1 MIFTIFKQN
10 NPDYDNV
17 MKWFNLYYYS
27 YRECLK
33 VEGMNDKQK
42 PSLLK
47 MFWRPKEQFVK
58 IRSNP
63 IIATPLIIVT
73 VIYIIA
79 SMVKALLIRAEDLML
94 PGMTVQEADM
104 VAATAKAFTAMSGFI
119 SPVFTILFM
128 TLIYFIILKIA
139 RKNMTFKQLFSMNTY
154 IFVVQA
160 VGLLV
165 NSLLM
170 MVIDSSSG
178 SAITS
183 LALFNRDWSLL
194 SAIELFTI
202 WKFVLTAIGFH
213 LVGQLSK
220 STSIILVIVLFIIQS
235 STTLLGI
242 GALSL
247 WS

>member
-1 MIFTIFKQN
+1 M
-10 NPDYDNV
+10 
-17 MKWFNLYYYS
+17 
-27 YRECLK
+27 
-33 VEGMNDKQK
+33 EGMNDKQK

-63 IIATPLIIVT
+63 IIATPLIVVT
-73 VIYIIA
+73 VIYIMA
-79 SMVKALLIRAEDLML
+79 SMVKALFIRAEDLML
-94 PGMTVQEADM
+94 PGMTAQEADM

-139 RKNMTFKQLFSMNTY
+139 RKNTTFKQLFSMNTY

-183 LALFNRDWSLL
+183 LALFNRDWSMLN
-194 SAIELFTI
+194 AIELFTI

-220 STSIILVIVLFIIQS
+220 STSIILVIVLFI
-235 STTLLGI
+235 TTK
-242 GALSL
+242 
-247 WS
+247 

>member
-194 SAIELFTI
+194 NAIELFTI

-220 STSIILVIVLFIIQS
+220 STSIILVIVLFILQS
-235 STTLLGI
+235 GTTLLGI

>member
-1 MIFTIFKQN
+1 M
-10 NPDYDNV
+10 
-17 MKWFNLYYYS
+17 
-27 YRECLK
+27 
-33 VEGMNDKQK
+33 EGMNDKQK

-63 IIATPLIIVT
+63 IMATPLIIVT
-73 VIYIIA
+73 VIYIMA

-194 SAIELFTI
+194 NAIELFTI

>member
-1 MIFTIFKQN
+1 
-10 NPDYDNV
+10 
-17 MKWFNLYYYS
+17 
-27 YRECLK
+27 
-33 VEGMNDKQK
+33 MNDKQK

-63 IIATPLIIVT
+63 IIATPLIVVT

-79 SMVKALLIRAEDLML
+79 SMVKALFIRAEDLML

-128 TLIYFIILKIA
+128 TMIYFIILKIA
-139 RKNMTFKQLFSMNTY
+139 RKNTTFKQLFSMNTY

-160 VGLLV
+160 VGLLI

-194 SAIELFTI
+194 NAIELFTI

>member
-1 MIFTIFKQN
+1 
-10 NPDYDNV
+10 
-17 MKWFNLYYYS
+17 
-27 YRECLK
+27 
-33 VEGMNDKQK
+33 MNDKQK

-63 IIATPLIIVT
+63 IIATPLIVVT
-73 VIYIIA
+73 VIYIMA

-139 RKNMTFKQLFSMNTY
+139 RKNTTFKQLFSMNTY

-160 VGLLV
+160 VGLFV

-183 LALFNRDWSLL
+183 LALFNRDWSMLN
-194 SAIELFTI
+194 AIELFTI

>member
-1 MIFTIFKQN
+1 M
-10 NPDYDNV
+10 
-17 MKWFNLYYYS
+17 
-27 YRECLK
+27 
-33 VEGMNDKQK
+33 EGINDKQK

-73 VIYIIA
+73 VIYIMA
-79 SMVKALLIRAEDLML
+79 SMVKALFIRAEDLML

-128 TLIYFIILKIA
+128 TVIYFIILKIA
-139 RKNMTFKQLFSMNTY
+139 RKNTTFKQLFSMNTY

-160 VGLLV
+160 VGLLI

-183 LALFNRDWSLL
+183 LALFNRDWSMLN
-194 SAIELFTI
+194 AIELFTI

>member
-1 MIFTIFKQN
+1 
-10 NPDYDNV
+10 
-17 MKWFNLYYYS
+17 
-27 YRECLK
+27 
-33 VEGMNDKQK
+33 MNDKQK

-139 RKNMTFKQLFSMNTY
+139 RKNTTFKQLFSMNTY

-160 VGLLV
+160 VGLLI

-183 LALFNRDWSLL
+183 LALFNRDWSMLNAL
-194 SAIELFTI
+194 ELFTI

>member
-1 MIFTIFKQN
+1 M
-10 NPDYDNV
+10 
-17 MKWFNLYYYS
+17 
-27 YRECLK
+27 EA
-33 VEGMNDKQK
+33 MNDKHK

-63 IIATPLIIVT
+63 IIATPLIVVT
-73 VIYIIA
+73 VIYIVA
-79 SMVKALLIRAEDLML
+79 SMVKALFIRAEDLML
-94 PGMTVQEADM
+94 PGMSVQEADM
-104 VAATAKAFTAMSGFI
+104 VAATAKAFTAMAGFI

-128 TLIYFIILKIA
+128 TVIYFIILKIA
-139 RKNMTFKQLFSMNTY
+139 RKNTTFKQLFSMNTY

-183 LALFNRDWSLL
+183 LALFNRDWSMLN
-194 SAIELFTI
+194 AIELFTV

-220 STSIILVIVLFIIQS
+220 SISIILVIVLFIIQS

>member
-1 MIFTIFKQN
+1 
-10 NPDYDNV
+10 
-17 MKWFNLYYYS
+17 
-27 YRECLK
+27 
-33 VEGMNDKQK
+33 MNDKQK

-63 IIATPLIIVT
+63 IMATPLIVVT
-73 VIYIIA
+73 VIYIMA
-79 SMVKALLIRAEDLML
+79 SMVKALFIRAEDLML

-128 TLIYFIILKIA
+128 TMIYFIILKIA
-139 RKNMTFKQLFSMNTY
+139 RKNTTFKQLFSMNTY

-160 VGLLV
+160 VGLLI

-183 LALFNRDWSLL
+183 LALFNRDWSMLN
-194 SAIELFTI
+194 AIELFTI

>member
-1 MIFTIFKQN
+1 M
-10 NPDYDNV
+10 
-17 MKWFNLYYYS
+17 
-27 YRECLK
+27 
-33 VEGMNDKQK
+33 EGMNDKQK

-63 IIATPLIIVT
+63 IIATPLIVVT
-73 VIYIIA
+73 VIYIMA

-139 RKNMTFKQLFSMNTY
+139 RKNTTFKQLFSMNTY

-183 LALFNRDWSLL
+183 LALFNHDWSLL
-194 SAIELFTI
+194 NAIELFTI

>member
-1 MIFTIFKQN
+1 M
-10 NPDYDNV
+10 
-17 MKWFNLYYYS
+17 
-27 YRECLK
+27 
-33 VEGMNDKQK
+33 
-42 PSLLK
+42 
-47 MFWRPKEQFVK
+47 
-58 IRSNP
+58 
-63 IIATPLIIVT
+63 ATPLIVVT
-73 VIYIIA
+73 VIYIMA
-79 SMVKALLIRAEDLML
+79 SMVKALFIRAEDLML
-94 PGMTVQEADM
+94 PGMTAQEADM

-119 SPVFTILFM
+119 SPVFTILL
-128 TLIYFIILKIA
+128 TTIIYFIILKIA
-139 RKNMTFKQLFSMNTY
+139 RKNTTFKQLFSMNTY

-160 VGLLV
+160 VGLLI

-183 LALFNRDWSLL
+183 LALFNRDWSMLNAL
-194 SAIELFTI
+194 ELFTI

-220 STSIILVIVLFIIQS
+220 STSIILVIVLFILQS
-235 STTLLGI
+235 GTTLLGI

>member
-1 MIFTIFKQN
+1 
-10 NPDYDNV
+10 
-17 MKWFNLYYYS
+17 
-27 YRECLK
+27 
-33 VEGMNDKQK
+33 MNDKQK

-58 IRSNP
+58 ITSNP
-63 IIATPLIIVT
+63 IMATPLIVVT
-73 VIYIIA
+73 VIYIMA
-79 SMVKALLIRAEDLML
+79 SMVKALFIRAEDLML
-94 PGMTVQEADM
+94 PGMTAQEADT

-119 SPVFTILFM
+119 SPVFTILL
-128 TLIYFIILKIA
+128 TTIIYFIILKIA
-139 RKNMTFKQLFSMNTY
+139 RKNTTFKQLFSMNTY

-160 VGLLV
+160 VGLLI

>member
-1 MIFTIFKQN
+1 M
-10 NPDYDNV
+10 
-17 MKWFNLYYYS
+17 
-27 YRECLK
+27 
-33 VEGMNDKQK
+33 EGMNDKQK

-63 IIATPLIIVT
+63 IIATPLIVVT
-73 VIYIIA
+73 VIYIMA
-79 SMVKALLIRAEDLML
+79 SMVKALFIRAEDLML

-128 TLIYFIILKIA
+128 TMIYFIILKIA
-139 RKNMTFKQLFSMNTY
+139 RKNTTFKQLFSMNTY

-160 VGLLV
+160 VGLLI

-183 LALFNRDWSLL
+183 LALFNRDWSMLN
-194 SAIELFTI
+194 AIELFTI

>member
-1 MIFTIFKQN
+1 M
-10 NPDYDNV
+10 
-17 MKWFNLYYYS
+17 
-27 YRECLK
+27 
-33 VEGMNDKQK
+33 EGMNDKQK

-73 VIYIIA
+73 VIYIMA
-79 SMVKALLIRAEDLML
+79 SMVKALFIRAENLML
-94 PGMTVQEADM
+94 PGMSVQEADM

-119 SPVFTILFM
+119 SPVFTILL
-128 TLIYFIILKIA
+128 TTIIYFIILKIA
-139 RKNMTFKQLFSMNTY
+139 RKNTTFKQLFSMNTY

-160 VGLLV
+160 VGLLI

-183 LALFNRDWSLL
+183 LALFNRDWSMLNAL
-194 SAIELFTI
+194 ELFTI
-202 WKFVLTAIGFH
+202 WKFVLTAIGIH

-220 STSIILVIVLFIIQS
+220 STSIILVIVLFILQS
-235 STTLLGI
+235 GTTLLGI

>member
-1 MIFTIFKQN
+1 M
-10 NPDYDNV
+10 YEMV
-17 MKWFNLYYYS
+17 LSYYYS
-27 YRECLK
+27 CRECLK

-73 VIYIIA
+73 VIYIMA
-79 SMVKALLIRAEDLML
+79 SMVKALFIRAEDLML

-139 RKNMTFKQLFSMNTY
+139 RKNTTFKQLFSMNTY

-194 SAIELFTI
+194 NAIELFTI

>member
-1 MIFTIFKQN
+1 M
-10 NPDYDNV
+10 
-17 MKWFNLYYYS
+17 
-27 YRECLK
+27 
-33 VEGMNDKQK
+33 EGMNDKQK

-139 RKNMTFKQLFSMNTY
+139 RKNTTFKQLFSMNTY

-194 SAIELFTI
+194 NAIELFTI

>member
-1 MIFTIFKQN
+1 
-10 NPDYDNV
+10 
-17 MKWFNLYYYS
+17 
-27 YRECLK
+27 
-33 VEGMNDKQK
+33 MNDKQK

-63 IIATPLIIVT
+63 IIATPLIVVT
-73 VIYIIA
+73 VIYIMA
-79 SMVKALLIRAEDLML
+79 SMVKALFIRAEDLML
-94 PGMTVQEADM
+94 PGMTAQEADM

-128 TLIYFIILKIA
+128 TIIYFIILKIA
-139 RKNMTFKQLFSMNTY
+139 RKNTTFKQLFSMNTY

-160 VGLLV
+160 VGLLI

-194 SAIELFTI
+194 NAIELFTI

-220 STSIILVIVLFIIQS
+220 STSIILVIVLFILQS

>member
-1 MIFTIFKQN
+1 M
-10 NPDYDNV
+10 
-17 MKWFNLYYYS
+17 
-27 YRECLK
+27 
-33 VEGMNDKQK
+33 EGINDKQK

-128 TLIYFIILKIA
+128 TVIYFIILKIA

-194 SAIELFTI
+194 NAIELFTI

-220 STSIILVIVLFIIQS
+220 STSIILVIVLFILQS

>member
-1 MIFTIFKQN
+1 M
-10 NPDYDNV
+10 
-17 MKWFNLYYYS
+17 
-27 YRECLK
+27 
-33 VEGMNDKQK
+33 EGMNDKQK

-58 IRSNP
+58 ITSNP
-63 IIATPLIIVT
+63 IMATPLIVVT
-73 VIYIIA
+73 VIYIMA
-79 SMVKALLIRAEDLML
+79 SMVKALFIRAEDLML
-94 PGMTVQEADM
+94 PGMTAQEADM

-119 SPVFTILFM
+119 SPVFTILL
-128 TLIYFIILKIA
+128 TTIIYFIILKIA
-139 RKNMTFKQLFSMNTY
+139 RKNTTFKQLFSMNTY

-160 VGLLV
+160 VGLLI

-183 LALFNRDWSLL
+183 LALFNRDWSILN
-194 SAIELFTI
+194 AIELFTI

>member
-1 MIFTIFKQN
+1 
-10 NPDYDNV
+10 
-17 MKWFNLYYYS
+17 
-27 YRECLK
+27 
-33 VEGMNDKQK
+33 MNDKQK
-42 PSLLK
+42 PSLPKIL
-47 MFWRPKEQFVK
+47 WRPKEQFVK
-58 IRSNP
+58 ITSNP
-63 IIATPLIIVT
+63 IMATPLIVVT
-73 VIYIIA
+73 VIYIMA
-79 SMVKALLIRAEDLML
+79 SMVKALFIRTEDLML
-94 PGMTVQEADM
+94 PGMTAQEADM

-119 SPVFTILFM
+119 SPVFTILL
-128 TLIYFIILKIA
+128 TTIVYFIILKIA
-139 RKNMTFKQLFSMNTY
+139 RKNTTFKQLFSMNTY

-170 MVIDSSSG
+170 MFIDSSSG

-235 STTLLGI
+235 GTTLLGI

>member
-1 MIFTIFKQN
+1 M
-10 NPDYDNV
+10 
-17 MKWFNLYYYS
+17 
-27 YRECLK
+27 
-33 VEGMNDKQK
+33 EGMNDKQK

-63 IIATPLIIVT
+63 IIATPLIVVT
-73 VIYIIA
+73 VIYIMA
-79 SMVKALLIRAEDLML
+79 SMVKALFIRAEDLML
-94 PGMTVQEADM
+94 PGMTAQEADM

-128 TLIYFIILKIA
+128 TVIYFIILKIA
-139 RKNMTFKQLFSMNTY
+139 RKNTTFKQLFSMNTY

-160 VGLLV
+160 VGLLI

-194 SAIELFTI
+194 NAIELFTI

>member
-1 MIFTIFKQN
+1 M
-10 NPDYDNV
+10 
-17 MKWFNLYYYS
+17 
-27 YRECLK
+27 
-33 VEGMNDKQK
+33 EGMNDKQK

-63 IIATPLIIVT
+63 IIATPLIVVT

-94 PGMTVQEADM
+94 PGMTAQEADM

-128 TLIYFIILKIA
+128 TVIYFIILKIA
-139 RKNMTFKQLFSMNTY
+139 RKNTTFKQLFSMNTY

-160 VGLLV
+160 VGLLI

-183 LALFNRDWSLL
+183 LALFNRDWSILN
-194 SAIELFTI
+194 AIELFTI

>member
-1 MIFTIFKQN
+1 M
-10 NPDYDNV
+10 
-17 MKWFNLYYYS
+17 
-27 YRECLK
+27 
-33 VEGMNDKQK
+33 EGMNDKQK

-63 IIATPLIIVT
+63 IIATPLIVVT

-79 SMVKALLIRAEDLML
+79 SMVKALFIRAEDLML
-94 PGMTVQEADM
+94 PGMTAQEADM

-128 TLIYFIILKIA
+128 TVIYFIILKIA
-139 RKNMTFKQLFSMNTY
+139 RKNTTFKQLFSMNTY

-160 VGLLV
+160 VGLLI

-183 LALFNRDWSLL
+183 LALFNRDWSILN
-194 SAIELFTI
+194 AIELFTI

-220 STSIILVIVLFIIQS
+220 STSIILVIVLFILQS

>member
-1 MIFTIFKQN
+1 
-10 NPDYDNV
+10 
-17 MKWFNLYYYS
+17 
-27 YRECLK
+27 
-33 VEGMNDKQK
+33 MNDKQK

-73 VIYIIA
+73 VIYIMA

-139 RKNMTFKQLFSMNTY
+139 RKNTTFKQLFSMNTY

-194 SAIELFTI
+194 NAIELFTI

>member
-1 MIFTIFKQN
+1 
-10 NPDYDNV
+10 
-17 MKWFNLYYYS
+17 
-27 YRECLK
+27 
-33 VEGMNDKQK
+33 MNDKQK

-63 IIATPLIIVT
+63 IIATPLIVVT
-73 VIYIIA
+73 VIYIMA
-79 SMVKALLIRAEDLML
+79 SMVKALFIRAEDLML

-128 TLIYFIILKIA
+128 TVIYFIILKIA
-139 RKNMTFKQLFSMNTY
+139 RKNTTFKQLFSMNTY

-183 LALFNRDWSLL
+183 LALFNHDWSMLN
-194 SAIELFTI
+194 AIELFTI

-220 STSIILVIVLFIIQS
+220 STSIILVIVLFILQS

>member
-1 MIFTIFKQN
+1 MTFAIFKQH

-194 SAIELFTI
+194 NAIELFTI

-220 STSIILVIVLFIIQS
+220 STSIILVIVLFILQS
-235 STTLLGI
+235 GTTLLGI

-247 WS
+247 

>member
-1 MIFTIFKQN
+1 
-10 NPDYDNV
+10 
-17 MKWFNLYYYS
+17 
-27 YRECLK
+27 
-33 VEGMNDKQK
+33 MNDKQK

-58 IRSNP
+58 ITSNP
-63 IIATPLIIVT
+63 IIATPLIVVT

-79 SMVKALLIRAEDLML
+79 SMVKALFIRAEDLML
-94 PGMTVQEADM
+94 PGMTAQEADM

-128 TLIYFIILKIA
+128 TMIYFIILKIA
-139 RKNMTFKQLFSMNTY
+139 RKNTTFKQLFSMNTY

-160 VGLLV
+160 VGLLI

-194 SAIELFTI
+194 NAIELFTI

-220 STSIILVIVLFIIQS
+220 STSIILVIVLFILQS

>member
-1 MIFTIFKQN
+1 
-10 NPDYDNV
+10 
-17 MKWFNLYYYS
+17 
-27 YRECLK
+27 
-33 VEGMNDKQK
+33 MNDKQK
-42 PSLLK
+42 PSLPKIL
-47 MFWRPKEQFVK
+47 WRPKEQFVK
-58 IRSNP
+58 ITSNP
-63 IIATPLIIVT
+63 IMATPLIVVT
-73 VIYIIA
+73 VIYIMA

-94 PGMTVQEADM
+94 PGMTAQEADM

-119 SPVFTILFM
+119 SPVFTILL
-128 TLIYFIILKIA
+128 TTIIYFIILKIA
-139 RKNMTFKQLFSMNTY
+139 RKNTTFKQLFSMNTY

>member
-1 MIFTIFKQN
+1 
-10 NPDYDNV
+10 
-17 MKWFNLYYYS
+17 
-27 YRECLK
+27 
-33 VEGMNDKQK
+33 MNDQQK

-58 IRSNP
+58 IASNP
-63 IIATPLIIVT
+63 IMATPLIVVT
-73 VIYIIA
+73 VIYIMA
-79 SMVKALLIRAEDLML
+79 SMVKALFIRAEDLML
-94 PGMTVQEADM
+94 PGMTAQEADM

-119 SPVFTILFM
+119 SPVFTILL
-128 TLIYFIILKIA
+128 TTIIYFIILKIA
-139 RKNMTFKQLFSMNTY
+139 RKNTTFKQLFSMNTY
-154 IFVVQA
+154 IFMVQA
-160 VGLLV
+160 VGLLI

-178 SAITS
+178 SVITS
-183 LALFNRDWSLL
+183 LALFNRNWSMLHAL
-194 SAIELFTI
+194 ELFTI

-220 STSIILVIVLFIIQS
+220 STSIILVIVLFILQS
-235 STTLLGI
+235 GTTLLGI

>member
-1 MIFTIFKQN
+1 
-10 NPDYDNV
+10 
-17 MKWFNLYYYS
+17 
-27 YRECLK
+27 

-73 VIYIIA
+73 VIYIMA

-94 PGMTVQEADM
+94 PGMTVQESDM

-139 RKNMTFKQLFSMNTY
+139 RKNTTFKQLFSMNTY

-194 SAIELFTI
+194 NAIELFTI
-202 WKFVLTAIGFH
+202 WKFVLTAIGFY

>member
-1 MIFTIFKQN
+1 
-10 NPDYDNV
+10 
-17 MKWFNLYYYS
+17 
-27 YRECLK
+27 
-33 VEGMNDKQK
+33 MNDKQK

-58 IRSNP
+58 ITSNP
-63 IIATPLIIVT
+63 IMATPLIVVT
-73 VIYIIA
+73 VIYIMA
-79 SMVKALLIRAEDLML
+79 SMVKALFIRAEDLML
-94 PGMTVQEADM
+94 PGMTAQEADM

-119 SPVFTILFM
+119 SPVFTILL
-128 TLIYFIILKIA
+128 TTIIYFIILKIA
-139 RKNMTFKQLFSMNTY
+139 RKNTTFKQLFSMNTY

-160 VGLLV
+160 VGLLI

-183 LALFNRDWSLL
+183 LALFNRDWSMLNAL
-194 SAIELFTI
+194 ELFTI

-220 STSIILVIVLFIIQS
+220 STSIILVIVLFILQS
-235 STTLLGI
+235 GTTLLGI

-247 WS
+247 

>member
-1 MIFTIFKQN
+1 M
-10 NPDYDNV
+10 
-17 MKWFNLYYYS
+17 S
-27 YRECLK
+27 
-33 VEGMNDKQK
+33 
-42 PSLLK
+42 
-47 MFWRPKEQFVK
+47 
-58 IRSNP
+58 
-63 IIATPLIIVT
+63 
-73 VIYIIA
+73 
-79 SMVKALLIRAEDLML
+79 
-94 PGMTVQEADM
+94 VQEADM
-104 VAATAKAFTAMSGFI
+104 VAATAKAFTAMAGFI
-119 SPVFTILFM
+119 SPVFTILL
-128 TLIYFIILKIA
+128 TTVIYFIILKIA
-139 RKNMTFKQLFSMNTY
+139 RKNTTFKQLFSMNTY

-170 MVIDSSSG
+170 MLIDSSSG

-183 LALFNRDWSLL
+183 LALFNRDWSMLN
-194 SAIELFTI
+194 AIELFTV

>member
-1 MIFTIFKQN
+1 M
-10 NPDYDNV
+10 
-17 MKWFNLYYYS
+17 
-27 YRECLK
+27 
-33 VEGMNDKQK
+33 EGMNDKQK

-58 IRSNP
+58 ITSNP
-63 IIATPLIIVT
+63 IMATPLIVVT
-73 VIYIIA
+73 VIYIMA
-79 SMVKALLIRAEDLML
+79 SMVKALFIRAEDLML
-94 PGMTVQEADM
+94 PGMTAQEADM

-119 SPVFTILFM
+119 SPVFTILL
-128 TLIYFIILKIA
+128 TTIIYFIILKIA
-139 RKNMTFKQLFSMNTY
+139 RKNTTFKQLFSMNTY

-160 VGLLV
+160 VGLLI

-194 SAIELFTI
+194 NAIELFTI

>member
-1 MIFTIFKQN
+1 
-10 NPDYDNV
+10 
-17 MKWFNLYYYS
+17 
-27 YRECLK
+27 
-33 VEGMNDKQK
+33 MNDKQK

-58 IRSNP
+58 IASNP
-63 IIATPLIIVT
+63 IMATPLIVVT
-73 VIYIIA
+73 VIYIMA
-79 SMVKALLIRAEDLML
+79 SMVKALFIRAEDLML
-94 PGMTVQEADM
+94 PGMTAQEADM

-119 SPVFTILFM
+119 SPVFTILL
-128 TLIYFIILKIA
+128 TTIIYFIILKIA
-139 RKNMTFKQLFSMNTY
+139 RKNTTFKQLFSMNTY

-160 VGLLV
+160 VGLLI

-183 LALFNRDWSLL
+183 LALFNRDWSMLHAL
-194 SAIELFTI
+194 ELFTI

-220 STSIILVIVLFIIQS
+220 STSIILVIVLFILQS
-235 STTLLGI
+235 GTTLLGI

>member
-1 MIFTIFKQN
+1 
-10 NPDYDNV
+10 
-17 MKWFNLYYYS
+17 
-27 YRECLK
+27 
-33 VEGMNDKQK
+33 MNDKQK

-58 IRSNP
+58 ITSNP
-63 IIATPLIIVT
+63 IMATPLIVVT
-73 VIYIIA
+73 VIYIMA
-79 SMVKALLIRAEDLML
+79 SMVKALFIRAEDLML
-94 PGMTVQEADM
+94 PGMTAQEADM

-119 SPVFTILFM
+119 SPVFTILL
-128 TLIYFIILKIA
+128 TTIIYFIILKIA
-139 RKNMTFKQLFSMNTY
+139 RKNTTFKQLFSMNTY

-160 VGLLV
+160 VGLLI

-183 LALFNRDWSLL
+183 LALFNRDWSMLHAL
-194 SAIELFTI
+194 ELFTI

-220 STSIILVIVLFIIQS
+220 STSIILVIVLFILQS
-235 STTLLGI
+235 GTTLLGI

>member
-1 MIFTIFKQN
+1 
-10 NPDYDNV
+10 
-17 MKWFNLYYYS
+17 
-27 YRECLK
+27 

-58 IRSNP
+58 ITSNP
-63 IIATPLIIVT
+63 IMATPLIVVT
-73 VIYIIA
+73 VIYIMA
-79 SMVKALLIRAEDLML
+79 SMVKALFIRAEDLLL
-94 PGMTVQEADM
+94 PGMTAQEADM

-119 SPVFTILFM
+119 SPVFTILL
-128 TLIYFIILKIA
+128 TTIIYFIILKIA
-139 RKNMTFKQLFSMNTY
+139 RKNTTFKQLFSMNTY

-160 VGLLV
+160 VGLLI

-183 LALFNRDWSLL
+183 LALFNRDWSMLNAL
-194 SAIELFTI
+194 ELFTI

-220 STSIILVIVLFIIQS
+220 STSIILVIVLFILQS
-235 STTLLGI
+235 GTTLLGI

-247 WS
+247 

>member
-1 MIFTIFKQN
+1 
-10 NPDYDNV
+10 
-17 MKWFNLYYYS
+17 
-27 YRECLK
+27 
-33 VEGMNDKQK
+33 MNDKQK

-58 IRSNP
+58 IASNP
-63 IIATPLIIVT
+63 IMATPLIVVT
-73 VIYIIA
+73 VIYIMA
-79 SMVKALLIRAEDLML
+79 SMVKALFIRAEDLML
-94 PGMTVQEADM
+94 PGMTAQEADM

-119 SPVFTILFM
+119 SPVFTILL
-128 TLIYFIILKIA
+128 TTIIYFIILKIT
-139 RKNMTFKQLFSMNTY
+139 RKNTTFKQLFSMNTY

-160 VGLLV
+160 VGLLI

-183 LALFNRDWSLL
+183 LALFNRDWSMLHAL
-194 SAIELFTI
+194 ELFTI

-220 STSIILVIVLFIIQS
+220 STSIILVIVLFILQS
-235 STTLLGI
+235 GTTLLGI

-247 WS
+247 WN